1 MKFTKKQEGTKIAY
15 SIEGRLDTNT
25 SPELMED
32 FEASLN
38 GITDMVIDL
47 EKLECISSAGV
58 RVILYAYKVMKK
70 QGSMV
75 LKKVP
80 QPIMDVFSVVG
91 LLEFFTIE

>member
-1 MKFTKKQEGTKIAY
+1 MLFKKSMNY
-15 SIEGRLDTNT
+15 
-25 SPELMED
+25 
-32 FEASLN
+32 
-38 GITDMVIDL
+38 MVIDL
-47 EKLECISSAGV
+47 EKLKYISSAGV

-75 LKKVP
+75 LKIVP